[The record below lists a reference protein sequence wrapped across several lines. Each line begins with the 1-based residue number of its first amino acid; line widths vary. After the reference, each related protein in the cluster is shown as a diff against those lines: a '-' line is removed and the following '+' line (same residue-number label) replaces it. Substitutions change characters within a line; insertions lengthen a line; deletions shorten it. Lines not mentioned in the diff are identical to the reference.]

1 MNGRRTGSK
10 GLRLLDNDL
19 SDRDLAIIGQVA
31 ELRLMSTRQI
41 EAVHFS
47 IENHRSALSASR
59 TCRRVLAGLTEDRL
73 FVRLD
78 RRVGGIRAGS
88 SGFIYGLGPVGHR
101 VMALDTPRPR
111 FREPTPTFVDH
122 TLAVTQVVV
131 DLTIAAR
138 NGKLEILGMQSEP
151 RCWRNW
157 SGLGG
162 RMFLRPDLYVS
173 VGVGELE
180 YRWFVEVDCGSEH
193 LPALMRKCHLY
204 SAYYQSGKEQ
214 AQGDVFPRVCWLM
227 PDAQRVRRLSQSIAE
242 NRQLDERLFVVCTK
256 ELAISELVGGAS

>member
-19 SDRDLAIIGQVA
+19 SGRDRAIIGQVA

-41 EAVHFS
+41 EAVHFN

-59 TCRRVLAGLTEDRL
+59 TGRRVLAGLTSDRL
-73 FVRLD
+73 LIRLD

-111 FREPTPTFVDH
+111 FREPTPTFVEH
-122 TLAVTQVVV
+122 TLAIAQVVV

-138 NGKLEILGMQSEP
+138 NDVLEILSMQSEP
-151 RCWRNW
+151 RCWRQW

-162 RMFLRPDLYVS
+162 RMFLRPDLYIS
-173 VGVGELE
+173 LGVGELE

-193 LPALMRKCHLY
+193 LPALIRKCHLY
-204 SAYYQSGKEQ
+204 GAYYQSGKEQ
-214 AQGDVFPRVCWLM
+214 TQGDVFPRVCWLM
-227 PDAQRVRRLSQSIAE
+227 PDAQRTRRLTQAISE
-242 NRQLDERLFVVCTK
+242 DPQLDGRLFVVCTN
-256 ELAISELVGGAS
+256 EQSISELVGGAS